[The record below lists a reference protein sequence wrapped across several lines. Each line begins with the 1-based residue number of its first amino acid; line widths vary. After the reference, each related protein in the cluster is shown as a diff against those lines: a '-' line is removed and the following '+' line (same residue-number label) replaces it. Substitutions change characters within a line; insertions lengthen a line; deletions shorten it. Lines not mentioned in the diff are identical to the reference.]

1 MEENL
6 EAMNMFENP
15 IDIPEKSPIKNIDKT
30 QINKDIEILNEKK
43 LSILNKIEEILR
55 KQSSS

>member
-1 MEENL
+1 
-6 EAMNMFENP
+6 MNMFENP
-15 IDIPEKSPIKNIDKT
+15 NDIPEKSPIRNIDKT

-43 LSILNKIEEILR
+43 LAILNKIEEILR